1 MRTNVTDQ
9 AGVDKG
15 SGRGFRGWKAKAW
28 SYMDN
33 LAKSRW
39 RWACLNT
46 DKGYLGNEKQVS
58 RRRWET
64 EGFWWRMAIKLN
76 RDGGPGEMGDRKPP
90 SDLLKH
96 KVTSSVVWTTV
107 ILHFRTRTY
116 QVFGICQNL
125 IDFLSISQ
133 SINWLIVAALDLLVK
148 DALKWS
154 L

>member
-90 SDLLKH
+90 SGLRLFELQ
-96 KVTSSVVWTTV
+96 WFY
-107 ILHFRTRTY
+107 ILEPGPIKCLAY
-116 QVFGICQNL
+116 VKIWL
-125 IDFLSISQ
+125 IFLSISQ